1 MPHVLIS
8 MFPGRSREVKA
19 DLAVKVQEFLSQEL
33 ALDKKVVS
41 VSIEDIPM
49 EDWAHSMERFP
60 SDTMYVDPGV

>member
-1 MPHVLIS
+1 MPHVSIS

-49 EDWAHSMERFP
+49 EDWARSMERFP
-60 SDTMYVDPGV
+60 ADTMYVEPGL